1 MKGKGTK
8 LTALLLAL
16 VILFG
21 TLALSSCQ
29 IKVNCT
35 CVGCTCTGGENDTGE
50 PCGCKCCSQ
59 DEPDTDGDEN
69 LTPLINDPEKYSEIE
84 LTEQKLKGALKD
96 ALAKVDYMITCF
108 DGKFPSQC
116 SVDNVYSA
124 VANKNGWTQGFWPGI
139 LWHAYELTGNA
150 KYSSAAMELI
160 DSFYTRIDEKIGVE
174 HHDMGFLYSLSCVAA
189 YMKRG
194 DEKAKAAALMAA
206 DHLITRYNEKSGFI
220 QAWGNVGDGDE
231 NRLIVDCLL
240 NIPLLYWAS
249 EVTGDTKYRD
259 IAHRHYQTTVS
270 VAYREDGSTFHT
282 YYFDAETGEPLRGA
296 TAQGAGDDTTWSR
309 GQSWGMYGPLLTYT
323 YVNDETAL
331 DAFKKAAN
339 YYLNNLPSDYV
350 AYWDLCFNDG
360 DYEPKDSSS
369 AAIAVCALLESAKHL
384 DETDPYRELYFNAA
398 KRIMNSLIDHYTTA
412 DTPEANGLLLHGTY
426 SYGKNGVDEMNI
438 WGDYFYMEALHRFL
452 APEWD
457 LYW

>member
-1 MKGKGTK
+1 MKGKRTK
-8 LTALLLAL
+8 LIALLLTL
-16 VILFG
+16 VILFS
-21 TLALSSCQ
+21 TFALTGCQ
-29 IKVNCT
+29 INKDCT
-35 CVGCTCTGGENDTGE
+35 SGCICGKADTGE
-50 PCGCKCCSQ
+50 PCGCGCGSQ
-59 DEPDTDGDEN
+59 DEPDPDGDKT
-69 LTPLINDPEKYSEIE
+69 LTPLINNPEKYSEIE
-84 LTEQKLKGALKD
+84 LTEEKLQAALD
-96 ALAKVDYMITCF
+96 NALSKIDYMITSL

-124 VANKNGWTQGFWPGI
+124 VANKSGWTQGFWPGI

-160 DSFYTRIDEKIGVE
+160 DSFYTRIDEKIGVG

-189 YMKRG
+189 YMNRG
-194 DEKAKAAALMAA
+194 DEKAKEAALMAA

-259 IAHRHYQTTVS
+259 IAYRHYQTTVS

-282 YYFDAETGEPLRGA
+282 YFFDAETGEPLRGA
-296 TAQGAGDDTTWSR
+296 TVQGAGDDTTWSR

-323 YVNDETAL
+323 YVKDETAL

-350 AYWDLCFNDG
+350 AYWDLCFGDG

-398 KRIMNSLIDHYTTA
+398 KRIMNSLIDRYTTKNI
-412 DTPEANGLLLHGTY
+412 PEANGLLLHGTY

-438 WGDYFYMEALHRFL
+438 WGDYFYMEALHRMI